1 MTACRVFS
9 RGRKVAIMGR
19 KSNLARGPIA
29 FVGLLLAAACGGSS
43 STPAPP
49 PPPPPPSSSGPTWT
63 QGVFQPASQFK
74 DRCAAVR
81 TGVDIEGNAFPDRQ
95 GSLLEELFWLRSW
108 TNETYL
114 WNAEVAD
121 RNPATFSN
129 RLTFFDALRTTAKT
143 SSGKD
148 KDNFHFSQPTAEF
161 LAQRNLA
168 PTASYGE
175 QLIAIS
181 RTVPRD
187 FRVLFT
193 EPGSPAAEIVM
204 GEANLVRGARILKVD
219 NVDLVNS
226 NTQAEINI
234 LNAGLFPANAGEQH
248 FFEVQD
254 PGAAFP
260 RTIMMVSANIAS
272 KPVNRTSVINSPT
285 GNVGYILFN
294 TFSPFASELEIANA
308 IAAMKTQ
315 GVADV
320 ILDLRYNG
328 GGLLAVASQLGYMIA
343 GDARTSGKTFERL
356 QFNAA
361 AGNRN
366 PVTGQLN
373 QPLPFFNTGLGFSLP
388 DGGPLQTLNLS
399 RVFILSTGDTC
410 SASESVI
417 NALRGVDVEV
427 ILIGGGTCGKPFGF
441 FPTDN
446 CGETYFTIQFQGV
459 NNKDFGDYADGFIAQ
474 NSTASFGVRISG
486 CAVADDL
493 NHELGDQNEALL
505 AAALQ
510 YRANATCPPQLSA
523 LVAARSLT
531 GDPSTAIDLP
541 AAGGVYDRNRDMR
554 MPAFQ

>member
-1 MTACRVFS
+1 MS
-9 RGRKVAIMGR
+9 R
-19 KSNLARGPIA
+19 NLFRARAPFA
-29 FVGLLLAAACGGSS
+29 ALSFLLAAACSGSS
-43 STPAPP
+43 SAPPTRTPP
-49 PPPPPPSSSGPTWT
+49 PPTSSGPTWT
-63 QGVFQPASQFK
+63 QGVFESASRFQ
-74 DRCAAVR
+74 DRCAVVR

-95 GSLLEELFWLRSW
+95 GTLLEELFWLRSW

-114 WNAEVAD
+114 WNTEVVD
-121 RNPATFSN
+121 RNPANFSN
-129 RLTFFDALRTTAKT
+129 RLTYFDVLRTTATT

-168 PTASYGE
+168 PSASYGE

-181 RTVPRD
+181 RTIPRD
-187 FRVLFT
+187 FRVLYT

-219 NVDLVNS
+219 NVDLVNA
-226 NTQAEINI
+226 NTQAEVNI
-234 LNAGLFPANAGEQH
+234 LNAGLFPTNAGEQH
-248 FFEVQD
+248 TFEVLD

-260 RTIMMVSANIAS
+260 RTILMVSADIAA
-272 KPVNRTSVINSPT
+272 KPVNRTSVVGTPS

-294 TFSPFASELEIANA
+294 TFSPFASEIEIANA
-308 IAAMKTQ
+308 IASMKAQ
-315 GVADV
+315 GVVDI

-343 GDARTSGKTFERL
+343 GNARTSGKTFERL

-373 QPLPFFNTGLGFSLP
+373 QPLPFFDTGLGFSLP
-388 DGGPLQTLNLS
+388 DGAPLQALDLP
-399 RVFILSTGDTC
+399 RVFVLSTDNTC

-427 ILIGGGTCGKPFGF
+427 VLIGGATCGKPFGF

-459 NNKDFGDYADGFIAQ
+459 NNKNFGDYADGFIPQ
-474 NSTASFGVRISG
+474 NSTASFGVRIPG
-486 CAVADDL
+486 CSVADDL
-493 NHELGDQNEALL
+493 NHDLGDPNEALL

-510 YRANATCPPQLSA
+510 YRTSATWPPQSSSLAA
-523 LVAARSLT
+523 LRAST

-541 AAGGVYDRNRDMR
+541 ASDGVYDRNRDMR
-554 MPAFQ
+554 MPGFQ